1 MAFVAPL
8 SSSSFL
14 ANSSQVT
21 SRARRNTY
29 ISNARTSPALGTARM
44 TVAYEKGSESLD
56 DPIDKAAKDNSFK
69 NLNPSVGEKRLNIG
83 IIGAGRIGQVHA
95 ENITF
100 RLRNA
105 NLVGISSGS
114 RELAERC
121 SLEHGCQPFFEY
133 QEMCEDPE
141 IDAVCICSASN
152 KHSEQIIAAARAG
165 KHIFCEKPIDTDLRV
180 IDEALAEVRKAG
192 VKLQVGF
199 NRRFDQN
206 YRRVRQSILSG
217 EIGQPH
223 MLHIISRDPSPPT
236 LDYIKNSGGIWLD
249 CAIHDMDMCRFLI
262 GDEVEEVYTLGAV
275 NILPEMAQYGDVDTS
290 IISLKFKNGVIGT
303 IDNSRRAVYGYD
315 QRCEIL
321 GSKGSIQINNNYQN
335 SAVISTAS
343 EVKRDLPM
351 NFWKSISP
359 CPPPS
364 AAGTETNS
372 TRLVPL
378 TYTYYVYDLRSP
390 PPPLPLALFCYVPCT
405 TASSFLNGIIL
416 SCKFYSTHSSITLII
431 KN

>member
-1 MAFVAPL
+1 MAFVAPT
-8 SSSSFL
+8 SSSTFIGKT
-14 ANSSQVT
+14 SQVN
-21 SRARRNTY
+21 SRGRRNPY
-29 ISNARTSPALGTARM
+29 ISSNARPAGRGARM
-44 TVAYEKGSESLD
+44 TVAYNKSAESLD
-56 DPIDKAAKDNSFK
+56 DPKDKAPQDSSFK

-121 SLEHGCQPFFEY
+121 SLEHGCQPFYEFEA
-133 QEMCEDPE
+133 MCEDPQ

-152 KHSEQIIAAARAG
+152 KHSAQIIAAARAG
-165 KHIFCEKPIDTDLRV
+165 KHIFCEKPIDTNLRV

-236 LDYIKNSGGIWLD
+236 IDYIKNSGGIWLD

-275 NILPEMAQYGDVDTS
+275 NIVPEMAQYGDVDTS

-321 GSKGSIQINNNYQN
+321 GSNGSIQINNNYQN
-335 SAVISTAS
+335 SAIISTAS

-351 NFWKSISP
+351 NFFMDRYTESFITEIDDFCEYVLNDGPNMCSGLDGRAPVVIALAAKKSFAEGRPVKIS
-359 CPPPS
+359 
-364 AAGTETNS
+364 E
-372 TRLVPL
+372 V
-378 TYTYYVYDLRSP
+378 DI
-390 PPPLPLALFCYVPCT
+390 PLPPAL
-405 TASSFLNGIIL
+405 SGWDGN
-416 SCKFYSTHSSITLII
+416 
-431 KN
+431 